1 MMISSNYLNV
11 NGLILNISLSMFYNG
26 FLSRLG

>member
-1 MMISSNYLNV
+1 MMISNYPHV